1 MTITFNDVPSNLRV
15 PFVAA
20 EFDASQASQGP
31 ALLPY
36 RGLIIG
42 QKTAAGT
49 AAANTLH
56 KVTSVEQVI
65 DKAGR
70 GSILHRQALAWFASN
85 RVTETWIGVLD
96 DNGAGVQATGTITV
110 VGTATAA
117 GTIAL
122 YLGGERIPVA
132 VASGDTPTTIGAS
145 IAAAINAAADL
156 PVTAAAVAG
165 VVTLT
170 FRNDGTV
177 GNAYNVRHSYND
189 GEKLP
194 AGVTSVTVAQLSGGS
209 NDPVLTTLIAA
220 MGDIWFQV
228 WAHPYTD
235 ATSLTAIE
243 TELRSR
249 NGSMRMIDGLAITS
263 AAGTFSALT
272 TLGNGRNSPHSC
284 IVAQAGITPLTPP
297 MEFAAEVA
305 GIVARYGADDPAR
318 PFQTLTM
325 SRAIPPA
332 ETDLFD
338 LTERNL
344 LLFDGIS
351 TTRVGAGGVV
361 QLDRIITTYQ
371 VSASG
376 AADTAYLDATTMLTL
391 LYLRYSWRVRMQTRY
406 PRHKLANDGTRFGAG
421 QAVITPKIG
430 KGESLAWFRQMESL
444 GLVEGFEQF
453 KADLVVERSTTDPNR
468 LNFLLSPDLIN
479 QLIVTAAKI
488 SFRL

>member
-1 MTITFNDVPSNLRV
+1 
-15 PFVAA
+15 
-20 EFDASQASQGP
+20 
-31 ALLPY
+31 
-36 RGLIIG
+36 
-42 QKTAAGT
+42 
-49 AAANTLH
+49 
-56 KVTSVEQVI
+56 
-65 DKAGR
+65 
-70 GSILHRQALAWFASN
+70 
-85 RVTETWIGVLD
+85 
-96 DNGAGVQATGTITV
+96 
-110 VGTATAA
+110 
-117 GTIAL
+117 
-122 YLGGERIPVA
+122 
-132 VASGDTPTTIGAS
+132 
-145 IAAAINAAADL
+145 
-156 PVTAAAVAG
+156 
-165 VVTLT
+165 
-170 FRNDGTV
+170 
-177 GNAYNVRHSYND
+177 
-189 GEKLP
+189 
-194 AGVTSVTVAQLSGGS
+194 
-209 NDPVLTTLIAA
+209 
-220 MGDIWFQV
+220 
-228 WAHPYTD
+228 
-235 ATSLTAIE
+235 
-243 TELRSR
+243 
-249 NGSMRMIDGLAITS
+249 
-263 AAGTFSALT
+263 
-272 TLGNGRNSPHSC
+272 
-284 IVAQAGITPLTPP
+284 VAQAGITPLTPP

-318 PFQTLTM
+318 PFQTLAM

-351 TTRVGAGGVV
+351 TTRAGAGGVV